1 MAFIHKKQDESDQA
15 TAREES
21 FIQNSSWCSVRSE
34 KRANFLCIRIQI
46 GYLVGYLTSRLQD
59 FAALCWKFW
68 VLRFDKKSSI
78 KQYLLNIS
86 LLKHDI
92 WQEESMEWALNL
104 HVAAPCL
111 DSQFALLQK
120 IVVLVTWKLV
130 LSLLR
135 HPLFS
140 EQIIL

>member
-1 MAFIHKKQDESDQA
+1 MTKQPLGKKALFKTVLDVLLEAKNVRISYVYEYELVTWLVTWLHGYKISQRYVE
-15 TAREES
+15 
-21 FIQNSSWCSVRSE
+21 NSE
-34 KRANFLCIRIQI
+34 F
-46 GYLVGYLTSRLQD
+46 Y
-59 FAALCWKFW
+59 
-68 VLRFDKKSSI
+68 VLKKKSSI